1 MNDSK
6 SQAGKPTLKQPH
18 HSDGSELK
26 PAAVQAN
33 QRHDE
38 DNQGQPVQPSAISG
52 STLDDEGLIN
62 NFAVE
67 PTVYPSEY
75 PSPRQQGRY
84 VVMGVG
90 AVLFIAVLIYFAF
103 VIS

>member
-1 MNDSK
+1 MTPN
-6 SQAGKPTLKQPH
+6 LKRENPLLNNPITAMAAN
-18 HSDGSELK
+18 LK

-75 PSPRQQGRY
+75 PSPPSARALCSHGSRGSFIY
-84 VVMGVG
+84 CRIN
-90 AVLFIAVLIYFAF
+90 LFCIRN
-103 VIS
+103 